1 MKNSLELL
9 FGSRERWRLI
19 KFFIL
24 NEGIDFLFKEIVEKN
39 KLNNKKAKTILT
51 QLTNSK
57 FVVARSR
64 GGKKYYQLNTKFVFL
79 GELRKLVVRSN
90 IFPQC
95 DSLSKVKKLG
105 DVKLAVV
112 SGIFINY
119 PKSKTDILI
128 VADSVSKAKMKHLIE
143 DLEAEMSREVNYSLM
158 GFDEFKYRV
167 NMFDKFIMELLEAP
181 HEIIVNKIQ
190 GLLSN
195 IQRGKRN

>member
-1 MKNSLELL
+1 M
-9 FGSRERWRLI
+9 
-19 KFFIL
+19 
-24 NEGIDFLFKEIVEKN
+24 
-39 KLNNKKAKTILT
+39 
-51 QLTNSK
+51 
-57 FVVARSR
+57 
-64 GGKKYYQLNTKFVFL
+64 
-79 GELRKLVVRSN
+79 
-90 IFPQC
+90 
-95 DSLSKVKKLG
+95 KKLG

>member
-24 NEGIDFLFKEIVEKN
+24 NEGVDFLFKEIVDKN
-39 KLNNKKAKTILT
+39 KLNSKKARTILT
-51 QLTNSK
+51 QMANSK
-57 FVVARSR
+57 FVATRSR

-79 GELRKLVVRSN
+79 GELRKLVIRSN

-158 GFDEFKYRV
+158 SFDEFKYRV

-181 HEIIVNKIQ
+181 HEVIVNKIQ

-195 IQRGKRN
+195 VQRGKRG